1 MLGEGF
7 AERRAEFEREIEGV
21 KGKQKRRKEKV
32 RAAERDEEE
41 AFGDLSDEELL
52 DLPVVSELG
61 VVGVDEDVELESVSD
76 AADDVVSEVEE
87 AVEATET
94 EVAEVVVDEVSI
106 AEVSTA
112 EAPDTSEDSN
122 DK

>member
-1 MLGEGF
+1 
-7 AERRAEFEREIEGV
+7 
-21 KGKQKRRKEKV
+21 
-32 RAAERDEEE
+32 
-41 AFGDLSDEELL
+41 
-52 DLPVVSELG
+52 